1 MKYIFLLCVSLIGL
15 RADDLVLEQLFP
27 TKTFKRP
34 IAMFEHPVQQDAW
47 YVAEQTGKIW
57 YCPQGKKGALVL
69 DLSKNLGTSNEE
81 GLLNIILS
89 PKFAEDKQVFIYYSL
104 KKPRTSIV
112 ASFILDNNKINRRSE
127 IRLLEMSEPYGN
139 HNGGQLAFG
148 PDGYLYIGVGDG
160 GKAGDPH
167 KNGQNLKTLHGKI
180 LRIDPF
186 TKKAD
191 KNYGIPSDNPLVKN
205 KAARGEIYAWGL
217 RNPWRFSFD
226 RATGEMICAD
236 VGQNKQEEIDYIVKG
251 GNYGW
256 NKREGKLP
264 FAGKETNPNWREPFF
279 VHDRKKG
286 ISVTGGFVY
295 RGDSIAALQGWY
307 ICSDF
312 ATGRFW
318 LLDQEK
324 GKLKNSIEISS
335 KKLQVA
341 SFVEDKAGELY
352 LMSYAKGTVYKL
364 KAWKRN

>member
-1 MKYIFLLCVSLIGL
+1 MRFFLLLCVSVLGL
-15 RADDLVLEQLFP
+15 HAEDLVLEPLFP
-27 TKTFKRP
+27 NKTFKRP
-34 IAMFEHPVQQDAW
+34 IAMLEDTSKKGAW
-47 YVAEQTGKIW
+47 YVAEQSGKVW
-57 YCPQGKKGALVL
+57 YCPEGKKGGLVL
-69 DLSKNLGTSNEE
+69 DLSKNLGKSNEE
-81 GLLNIILS
+81 GLLSLIFS
-89 PKFAEDKQVFIYYSL
+89 PNFTEDKQVFIYYSL

-112 ASFILDNNKINRRSE
+112 ASFILENNKIDRRSE
-127 IRLLEMSEPYGN
+127 VRLLEMSEPYGN

-148 PDGYLYIGVGDG
+148 PEGYLYIGVGDG

-167 KNGQNLKTLHGKI
+167 KNGQNLKSLHGKI

-186 TKKAD
+186 SKQGD

-205 KAARGEIYAWGL
+205 KLGRGEIYAWGL

-226 RATGEMICAD
+226 RLTGEIICAD

-256 NKREGKLP
+256 NKREGSLP
-264 FAGKETNPNWREPFF
+264 FASKEKNPSWREPFF
-279 VHDRKKG
+279 VYGRKKG

-295 RGDSIAALQGWY
+295 RGESITNLKGWY

-318 LLDQEK
+318 LLEQEK
-324 GKLKNSIEISS
+324 GKLKQSIEIDS

-341 SFVEDKAGELY
+341 SFSEDQAGELY
-352 LMSYAKGTVYKL
+352 LMSYAKGTIYKL
-364 KAWKRN
+364 KTWKRN